1 MAIGRSIPGDR
12 LRQRVSERGKWPTS
26 VISAELTPHIAGG
39 LLRGKIAVLEIRV
52 FGSLEIVHD
61 GARVAVSPSR
71 RIFPDR

>member
-1 MAIGRSIPGDR
+1 
-12 LRQRVSERGKWPTS
+12 VSERGKLPS
-26 VISAELTPHIAGG
+26 QRGKLIAGPELTPHIAGG

-52 FGSLEIVHD
+52 LGSLEIVHD